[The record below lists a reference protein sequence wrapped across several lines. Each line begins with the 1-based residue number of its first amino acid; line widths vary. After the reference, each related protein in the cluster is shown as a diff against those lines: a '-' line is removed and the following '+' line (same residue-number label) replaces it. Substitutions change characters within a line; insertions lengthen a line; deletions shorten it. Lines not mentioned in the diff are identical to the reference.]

1 MATHSS
7 ILAWEIPWVEE
18 PEGLQSMGSQSDMTE
33 HTCARTEKVLKML
46 NEVFPPVITD
56 KLQRATIKLR
66 EKDRQ

>member
-1 MATHSS
+1 
-7 ILAWEIPWVEE
+7 
-18 PEGLQSMGSQSDMTE
+18 MGSQSDMTE